1 MNGSNRYTNLS
12 FSNLRDLPKLQV
24 PYEQLDELLNKYEEK
39 AKETK
44 TMIGIKPNYL
54 EDSKGDVELAKYVMG
69 YQSDMK
75 KKLAEIAK
83 EGNVKKYMQGLDE
96 AQSAIKE
103 LYSPGGA
110 GYTLQSRY
118 MAYQKE
124 KEKILESTKDYTNP
138 LYPKYYFKQLKQ
150 QLEKTKTAGDVYD
163 MALKKGTQ
171 INPISLTKEV
181 IIPKEADEYFKKWA
195 SDRGVEYDKLFI
207 NGQVNPEYIVQITT
221 EQVTKEELEE
231 AIKSFYDR
239 PDIKHA
245 LEIEVSNMEDIVT
258 PEQQD
263 VIVENSKE
271 KAKAKNELL
280 KKELEQRLN
289 NLEKLGE
296 KEQKITLK
304 EYNQILSKNFT
315 KIEELKTYLRNA
327 MTKKTE
333 ELEASLENLSFS
345 DVALDEIKG
354 KYTDAYVTKYSF
366 TKVDEKVIKNNAY
379 LTRLKADTLRTLIQ
393 EFAPPDPVLLS
404 ETDVKTTTIDNFS
417 TQFQK
422 NHENFN
428 ETQTTLNKNSSVEYI
443 TGQLKNAG
451 YSGTILTYDIAKQLK
466 EAYTS
471 NLSEEGN
478 LNKEGFKQAINNLNL
493 DGDKVVELI
502 SKEPVRNN
510 LNSFINDLEPSY
522 LNKQHSIDAAI
533 RLIDEASQ
541 EELERMMKYIS
552 SGDLKFLD
560 KNIKAYPAPTQY
572 PVGPAVISPFAI
584 FQQDNMVFTKPNI
597 SGSEIPLDKED
608 MKRNLKIQIRNG
620 NSKIL
625 KELDKEKEIKSS
637 VVTISTTAL
646 AESNETLAKGINTG
660 LEAMIAANISSL
672 DKDSLKALGYDEELN
687 RIEDAKTGFKSAT
700 IAIDDVDGKKQI
712 VISGTTHTGESVILT
727 PQTIQEGFLKN
738 QLLQVIGA
746 TINEEGNIKDETT
759 YNTLLPVYFDGVVN
773 SSGLSVDNIS
783 RNIELNNFNSNVGR
797 FNANVVNSDI
807 IVKLIKTEYGDNML
821 VSYPATYESKFE
833 KAKDRDTFNMSKFMN
848 SLDSNEKKFIE
859 TAKIDSPSY
868 NDVNKGISRIKIEWA
883 KPLIQKET
891 GNSFKVKT
899 SSAIQS
905 SIVDEF
911 RIIEKLLMD
920 SE

>member
-171 INPISLTKEV
+171 ISPISLTKEV
-181 IIPKEADEYFKKWA
+181 IIPKEADEYFKNWA
-195 SDRGVEYDKLFI
+195 SDRGIEYDKLFI
-207 NGQVNPEYIVQITT
+207 NGQVNPEYLVQITT
-221 EQVTKEELEE
+221 DKITKEELEE

-258 PEQQD
+258 PEQQKA
-263 VIVENSKE
+263 VVENSK
-271 KAKAKNELL
+271 KVAKAKNDSL
-280 KKELEQRLN
+280 KKDLEQKLN
-289 NLEKLGE
+289 SLDKTDE
-296 KEQKITLK
+296 KEQKNILK

-333 ELEASLENLSFS
+333 ELEASLDNLSFS

-366 TKVDEKVIKNNAY
+366 TKVDEKVIKNNTY
-379 LTRLKADTLRTLIQ
+379 LTQLKANTLRTLMQ

-428 ETQTTLNKNSSVEYI
+428 ETQNTLNEISGVQHI

-451 YSGTILTYDIAKQLK
+451 YTGNILTYDIAKQLK

-478 LNKEGFKQAINNLNL
+478 LNEQGFKQAISNLNL

-502 SKEPVRNN
+502 LKEPVRNN
-510 LNSFINDLEPSY
+510 LNNFINDLEPSY
-522 LNKQHSIDAAI
+522 LNKKRSIDAAI
-533 RLIDEASQ
+533 RLIDEASP
-541 EELERMMKYIS
+541 EELKRMMENIYGS
-552 SGDLKFLD
+552 DLKNLEESITGFPSFSY
-560 KNIKAYPAPTQY
+560 NGVPAYYAGEVPGGKKSIY
-572 PVGPAVISPFAI
+572 
-584 FQQDNMVFTKPNI
+584 FTKK
-597 SGSEIPLDKED
+597 SEKGETPLDDED
-608 MKRNLKIQIRNG
+608 MKRNLKIQIRKG
-620 NSKIL
+620 NSKVL
-625 KELDKEKEIKSS
+625 NALNKEKEIKSS

-672 DKDSLKALGYDEELN
+672 DEASLNALGYDED
-687 RIEDAKTGFKSAT
+687 IKPIQGAKTGFKSAT
-700 IAIDDVDGKKQI
+700 IAIDDVDGKKRI
-712 VISGTTHTGESVILT
+712 VISGTTHTGQSVILT

-807 IVKLIKTEYGDNML
+807 IVKLIKTEHGDNML

-833 KAKDRDTFNMSKFMN
+833 KAKDRDTFDMDKFMN
-848 SLDSNEKKFIE
+848 SLDSNEKKLIE

-868 NDVNKGISRIKIEWA
+868 NDVNKGISQIKIEWA

-891 GNSFKVKT
+891 GNPFKVKT

-911 RIIEKLLMD
+911 RILEKLLMD